1 MSGDKIIV
9 FRLNAMGDILL
20 AIPTLRALRSAGN
33 QVHLVVNEKWCALAP
48 FIPAAVH
55 YYEGGAKLL
64 SLVSELRA
72 LKPNI
77 IFDLQGKLST
87 IIMRNLLGA
96 PLMGVYKKRTAVE
109 QFVAATK
116 RFPIKLKD
124 QRPVWEKYAQVC
136 GVEADSNPLLEMSP
150 EYIDECRDLITKQGL
165 TEKEFIFVHPDA
177 SKPGKEIPD
186 ELLRNLA
193 PMLELPAAIV
203 GTGTRE
209 LDVPEKYLD
218 LRNEFDL
225 YHLPGVLSLARGVIS
240 SDSGPMH
247 LARAVDVPLVALFF
261 QTDVSLGFAPIP
273 SSKTVVV
280 SNDLECKPCS
290 LHGQNKKCPLGHFKC
305 RNISAEQVNKALK
318 SVVNL

>member
-1 MSGDKIIV
+1 MTGEKIVV
-9 FRLNAMGDILL
+9 FRLNAMGDIVLT
-20 AIPTLRALRSAGN
+20 IPTLRALKNTGA
-33 QVHLVVNEKWCALAP
+33 QVHVVVNEKWCALAP

-55 YYEGGAKLL
+55 YYEGGVKLL

-72 LKPNI
+72 LKPNKVY
-77 IFDLQGKLST
+77 DLQGKLST

-96 PLMGVYKKRTAVE
+96 PVMGVYKKRTLAE
-109 QFVAATK
+109 QIVAATK
-116 RFPIKLKD
+116 QFPIKLKD
-124 QRPVWEKYAQVC
+124 QRPVWKKYAQVC
-136 GVEADSNPLLEMSP
+136 GVEADCSPLFEMP
-150 EYIDECRDLITKQGL
+150 AEYIDECRELIKKHDLI
-165 TEKEFIFVHPDA
+165 EKEFLLIHPDA

-186 ELLRNLA
+186 ELLTNLA
-193 PMLELPAAIV
+193 PMLDLPVAIV

-209 LDVPEKYLD
+209 LDVPEKYID

-225 YHLPGVLSLARGVIS
+225 YHLPGVLSLARAVVS

-280 SNDLECKPCS
+280 SNELECKPCS

-305 RNISAEQVNKALK
+305 RNISAEQVDKALK
-318 SVVNL
+318 SVINL